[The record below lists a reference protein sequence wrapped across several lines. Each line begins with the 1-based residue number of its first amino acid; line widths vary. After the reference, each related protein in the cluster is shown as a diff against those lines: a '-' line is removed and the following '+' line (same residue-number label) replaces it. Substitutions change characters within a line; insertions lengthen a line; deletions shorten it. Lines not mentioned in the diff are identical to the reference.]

1 MKTAFLL
8 LDKLSFFYPSDP
20 ENTVFESLAAKI
32 PLDSETLILGGNASG
47 KSTLAKLLGCLDEPT
62 GGKIVWPQTR
72 QSGKSPG
79 WEPIRA
85 GVVFEIPGFQFQS
98 FYVKEELEAGLIYRG
113 AGTGERKRAISKAAE
128 ELGLEP
134 YLEMGVQDLEAPVQ
148 LAVLVASFLL
158 LSPRLLVLDFSLALL
173 EKAFRERLLNECRA
187 PSGPALVVLSR
198 QADDLALIGSRA
210 SVFFISKGTLKE
222 LTIPRDDP
230 QVLTNLESADICIPW
245 YATLAASL
253 QREGLT
259 SRIFYENEKDFIGEV
274 NAAVRRKTGCDP
286 ANRGSR

>member
-1 MKTAFLL
+1 MKIPFLL
-8 LDKLSFFYPSDP
+8 LDKLSFSYPPDP
-20 ENTVFESLAAKI
+20 ENTVFESLTARI

-47 KSTLAKLLGCLDEPT
+47 KSTLAKLLGGLDEPSK
-62 GGKIVWPQTR
+62 GKIVWPQTR
-72 QSGKSPG
+72 QTRENPG

-113 AGTGERKRAISKAAE
+113 AGTEERKHAISKAAG

-134 YLEMGVQDLEAPVQ
+134 YLEMGVQDLKAPVQ

-173 EKAFRERLLNECRA
+173 EKTFRKRLLNECRA

-198 QADDLALIGSRA
+198 RADDLALIGSPA
-210 SVFFISKGTLKE
+210 TVFLLKNGKLKE
-222 LTIPRDDP
+222 FPATENNP
-230 QVLTNLESADICIPW
+230 QVLANLESADIRLPW
-245 YATLAASL
+245 YAHLTAELHKK
-253 QREGLT
+253 GLT
-259 SRIFYENEKDFIGEV
+259 SGVFYENEKDFIGEV
-274 NAAVRRKTGCDP
+274 NAAVRRKTWYDS
-286 ANRGSR
+286 ANSGSQ

>member
-1 MKTAFLL
+1 MKTTSLL
-8 LDKLSFFYPSDP
+8 LDKLCFSYPSDP
-20 ENTVFESLAAKI
+20 ENTVFESLYARI

-62 GGKIVWPQTR
+62 EGKIVWPVTR
-72 QSGKSPG
+72 QSGKNPG

-85 GVVFEIPGFQFQS
+85 GVVFENPRFQFQS

-173 EKAFRERLLNECRA
+173 EKAFCERLLNECRA

-198 QADDLALIGSRA
+198 RADDLALIGSPA
-210 SVFFISKGTLKE
+210 TAFLLKNGKLKE
-222 LTIPRDDP
+222 FPATEDNP
-230 QVLTNLESADICIPW
+230 QVLEILERADILLPW
-245 YATLAASL
+245 YAYLTAELHKK
-253 QREGLT
+253 GLT
-259 SRIFYENEKDFIGEV
+259 SRIFYENEKDLIGEV

-286 ANRGSR
+286 ENRGSR